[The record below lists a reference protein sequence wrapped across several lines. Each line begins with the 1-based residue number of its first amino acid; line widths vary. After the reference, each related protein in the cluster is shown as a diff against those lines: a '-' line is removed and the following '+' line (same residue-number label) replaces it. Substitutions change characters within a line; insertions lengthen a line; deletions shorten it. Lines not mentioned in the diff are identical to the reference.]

1 MRSYVAISLVTGIA
15 ACLMAACGFSG
26 AELSDAASEGGAW
39 GTTGSG
45 GLDGDAGVD
54 VEVGDDGGQPSPFTY
69 AQFCGGGCT
78 PESASPSDMPCLV
91 DEGAGGNGGAGGA
104 AEGDCSLV
112 IGLSGSVNGEC
123 TTKNEAGTNSAP
135 CFTAADCAPGFAC
148 VDDGKCRANCC
159 GDVEACAEGTYCAL
173 QVPAP
178 DEIPNGVVAPQIPVC
193 ELADHC
199 MLFDA
204 NGGGCTGGKVCSIVR
219 ADGTTSCIDPGPG
232 GAGDPCPCQA
242 GHVCGSSINKCF
254 QLCSLQSG
262 ASDCPSGYVCQQQS
276 YTQPVGICVSQD

>member
-1 MRSYVAISLVTGIA
+1 MRSYVAIALVAGIA
-15 ACLMAACGFSG
+15 ACVIGACGFGSD
-26 AELSDAASEGGAW
+26 ELVADGQGGGW
-39 GTTGSG
+39 THTSTG

-54 VEVGDDGGQPSPFTY
+54 VEVGDDGGKPEPFTY

-78 PESASPSDMPCLV
+78 PASGEPSEMPCTV
-91 DEGAGGNGGAGGA
+91 DDGAGGGGGAMA
-104 AEGDCSLV
+104 GDCSLV
-112 IGLSGSVNGEC
+112 IGDNGTVNGEC
-123 TTKNEAGTNSAP
+123 TPKNDDATQSTP

-148 VDDGKCRANCC
+148 VGDGKCRAYCC
-159 GDVEACAEGTYCAL
+159 GDVEACAAGTYCTL
-173 QVPAP
+173 DNPAV
-178 DEIPNGVVAPQIPVC
+178 DEVPNGVVAPQLPVC

-199 MLFDA
+199 MLFDT

-219 ADGTTSCIDPGPG
+219 ADGTTACIEPGPG

-242 GHVCGSSINKCF
+242 GHVCGYSINKCF

-276 YTQPVGICVSQD
+276 YQQPVGICVSQD